1 MAAENTEKNL
11 ITRMRKD
18 IAKHPPARASVANT
32 TTVAAPIKPLVA
44 IYHLDT
50 SGGDATIIVGPNKH
64 VFVDT
69 GFGASP
75 GRMVGL
81 AKELCPSGPE
91 YIAISHFD
99 RDHFYGLGAI
109 WSAFQSAKIVTPATP
124 NDLRLAAHTS
134 SCTRCGKPS
143 SFTSG
148 DGDMI
153 STMQEMFAINLNT
166 PVKRMGRDDEDD
178 EDEDEPA
185 TKGAVRRTCSAGT
198 CMTSRRQGAD
208 PVFLYRSPET
218 PIDLG
223 EGVTMTSLVT
233 GVGAMT
239 LYALRKNNESSLAW
253 VLSAGG
259 IRYYTAGDLEEK
271 EADLNAGDFHIVK
284 CGHHGSDKATS
295 SRFLAKSNAKV
306 AIIQGAHY
314 GYNHP
319 HADVLQRLKDRDVH
333 TYATGIEISY
343 GTRDVS
349 HVVAA
354 GDAVD
359 HAGDIVVII
368 WENAYFSVCY
378 MENKAIAVKT
388 YKDRTLLKDAEGA
401 PFAEAIRRSL
411 DLKTYTDF
419 SKAMNAGLKGK
430 KAGLPSPKPSFD
442 TYKEPSNTGGARKTW
457 RKLPR
462 CMAVEGCGAPDV
474 KSCTV
479 CVAKYCQAHWGKYA
493 CDKRRCGRP
502 TWPASADEPIE
513 IEIEVETEAGT
524 GTEVSVD
531 NDSEGERKR
540 EAKKQRI
547 EPKPKSGSTDKDQTM
562 P

>member
-1 MAAENTEKNL
+1 MAVENTEKNL

-50 SGGDATIIVGPNKH
+50 SGGDATIIVGPKKH

-81 AKELCPSGPE
+81 AKMLCPSGPE

-99 RDHFYGLGAI
+99 RDHFYGLGDI
-109 WSAFQSAKIVTPATP
+109 WSTFRKARIVTPATP

-134 SCTRCGKPS
+134 SCTRCGMPS
-143 SFTSG
+143 GFTSG

-153 STMQEMFAINLNT
+153 GTMQRMFEINLNT
-166 PVKRMGRDDEDD
+166 QVKRMARDD

-185 TKGAVRRTCSAGT
+185 TKGNVRRACSAGT
-198 CMTSRRQGAD
+198 CMKPRQQGVD
-208 PVFLYRSPET
+208 PVFLRRSPGA

-223 EGVTMTSLVT
+223 DGVTMTSLAT
-233 GVGAMT
+233 GVGAMN
-239 LYALRKNNESSLAW
+239 LSALRKNNESSLAW

-259 IRYYTAGDLEEK
+259 IRYYTAGDLEEN
-271 EADLNAGDFHIVK
+271 EADVDAHDFHIVK
-284 CGHHGSDKATS
+284 CGHHGSHKATS
-295 SRFLAKSNAKV
+295 ATFLTKSRAKV

-319 HADVLQRLKDRDVH
+319 HADVLQRLKDNDVD

-354 GDAVD
+354 GDEVD

-388 YKDRTLLKDAEGA
+388 YKNRTLLKEAQAA
-401 PFAEAIRRSL
+401 PFADAIQRSL
-411 DLKTYTDF
+411 DLDTYTDF
-419 SKAMNAGLKGK
+419 SEAMNAGLKDK

-442 TYKEPSNTGGARKTW
+442 AYKEPATGGARKTW
-457 RKLPR
+457 RKVVR
-462 CMAVEGCGAPDV
+462 CMAAAGCGAPDV
-474 KSCTV
+474 KGCSV
-479 CVAKYCQAHWGKYA
+479 CVAKYCQTHWDEYP
-493 CDKRRCGRP
+493 CDERRCGRP
-502 TWPASADEPIE
+502 TWPARADDPIE
-513 IEIEVETEAGT
+513 IEIEG
-524 GTEVSVD
+524 GTEIGMEVVADGDGAS
-531 NDSEGERKR
+531 KH
-540 EAKKQRI
+540 EAKKQRTG
-547 EPKPKSGSTDKDQTM
+547 PQTK
-562 P
+562 